1 MDAYQ
6 SLNKDLQTQ
15 QLNEKIERFKK
26 EYDLLIQKLE
36 NKEIDDQKAKLLQF
50 MYVSLFSVTIPLT
63 TALITL
69 SFLVAAIYYYDRNK
83 AKQLDNRY
91 KLLHFDTHINYE
103 MFKICPDK
111 LYITEEQLTAFNL
124 PVR

>member
-1 MDAYQ
+1 
-6 SLNKDLQTQ
+6 
-15 QLNEKIERFKK
+15 
-26 EYDLLIQKLE
+26 
-36 NKEIDDQKAKLLQF
+36 

-103 MFKICPDK
+103 IFKICPDK
-111 LYITEEQLTAFNL
+111 LYITEEELTAFNL